1 MSADSFVQRFLLEN
15 LDIRGVVVHLGE
27 AWQSLQEDRGYPPT
41 VRQLLGEMS
50 AITTILGGQLK
61 QDGRLTFQLRGQGAV
76 RMLVM
81 DCEQAPAGLRLRG
94 MARAEPGVASAPL
107 PQLLGDG
114 QLLMSLDLPEA
125 REPFQSIVP
134 LAGGS
139 IAAVFEHY
147 LTQSE
152 QQPSRLFLAA
162 DEHAAGGLFLQKMPD
177 TDARDADGWQ
187 RIQIL
192 AETVRP
198 EELLGLPPE
207 SLLSRLFQED
217 SVRLYAPTPVAH
229 HCPEDWDKVRSTL
242 RALGREEVQGILA
255 EHGVIV
261 VQDEICNREYHF
273 DADDVER
280 LFDPK
285 RFGELH

>member
-1 MSADSFVQRFLLEN
+1 MADDSSVQRFLLEN

-27 AWQSLQEDRGYPPT
+27 AWQSLQEERGYAPA

-61 QDGRLTFQLRGQGAV
+61 QDGRLTFQLRGEGAV

-81 DCEQAPAGLRLRG
+81 DCEQAPGSLRLRG
-94 MARAEPGVASAPL
+94 MARADAGLAPAPL
-107 PQLLGDG
+107 PQLLGNG

-125 REPFQSIVP
+125 KVPFQSIVP
-134 LAGGS
+134 LQGES
-139 IAAVFEHY
+139 VAAVFEHY

-162 DEHAAGGLFLQKMPD
+162 DEHAAAGLFLQKLPGAD
-177 TDARDADGWQ
+177 TRDADGWQ
-187 RIQIL
+187 RAQIL

-198 EELLGLPPE
+198 EELLGLPADT
-207 SLLSRLFQED
+207 LLTRLFQEED
-217 SVRLYAPTPVAH
+217 VRLFPPTPVVH
-229 HCPEDWDKVRSTL
+229 YCPEDWDKVRATL
-242 RALGREEVQGILA
+242 RALGRAEVDAILA

-273 DADDVER
+273 DADDVAR

-285 RFGELH
+285 AGKMH